1 VRSGFRRSWTLVV
14 GVAVA
19 AVAVA
24 VVAGGATARPAQTG
38 SVCVLLPDTKSSVR
52 WEQFDK
58 PAFVKAFKKAGIKAT
73 VVNALNDPQKQLS
86 QAEQC
91 ISAGAKVGIITSLDT
106 GTSIAIQKKFTAAGG
121 KTIDY
126 DRQIVGGTGSVYVS
140 FDGNLVGRQQ
150 ARGVLAGM
158 KAKKTYGPNGV
169 VAQLWG
175 GPTDANAF
183 WFKSGNDD
191 IFNPLFKHKKLTK
204 GPAKFV
210 PEWSDKNAQTIFEQ
224 MLVQTNNN
232 IQGVLAANDNIA
244 GAVVA
249 TLKAKGLNPIPLSGQ
264 DATVQGVQ
272 NIISGWQTNTVY
284 KYVPA
289 EANAAAAAAV
299 ALFKG
304 KKPKVNTT
312 RPNGKKKEPT
322 FVIPVTSMPRD
333 AMSVATRT
341 CTLPRLRSDSARSR
355 WPWVRSP
362 WSAATEWPSRSS
374 CRARRSAP
382 CLVREKTITLPT
394 SCMRRSSSSSE
405 VLRCLGTA

>member
-1 VRSGFRRSWTLVV
+1 VKKLTIALLVAALAVGLVV
-14 GVAVA
+14 GGA
-19 AVAVA
+19 AGKSAKSTA
-24 VVAGGATARPAQTG
+24 AGVQ
-38 SVCVLLPDTKSSVR
+38 VCVLLPDTKSSVR

-58 PAFVKAFKKAGIKAT
+58 PSFAKALKAAGVTYSI
-73 VVNALNDPQKQLS
+73 VNALNDAQKQIA

-91 ISAGAKVGIITSLDT
+91 ISNGAKVGVVTSLDA
-106 GTSIAIQKKFTAAGG
+106 GSSIAIQKKFAAAGG

-126 DRQIVGGTGSVYVS
+126 DRQVVGGIASVYVT
-140 FDGNLVGRQQ
+140 FDGNAVGRVQ
-150 ARGVLAGM
+150 ALGVISGM
-158 KAKKTYGPNGV
+158 KAKGTYKASGV

-175 GPTDANAF
+175 GPTDQNAF

-191 IFNPLFKHKKLTK
+191 IFNPLFKAKKLTK

-249 TLKAKGLNPIPLSGQ
+249 TLKAKGLDPIPLSGQ

-284 KYVPA
+284 KYVPD

-299 ALFKG
+299 ALLRG

-312 RPNGKKKEPT
+312 RPNGSKKEPT
-322 FVIPVTSMPRD
+322 FVIPVTSITK
-333 AMSVATRT
+333 ANYTRLFT
-341 CTLPRLRSDSARSR
+341 DKFLKRSDVCSG
-355 WPWVRSP
+355 
-362 WSAATEWPSRSS
+362 EYKQY
-374 CRARRSAP
+374 C
-382 CLVREKTITLPT
+382 K
-394 SCMRRSSSSSE
+394 
-405 VLRCLGTA
+405 

>member
-1 VRSGFRRSWTLVV
+1 VKGVFRRFSTMGLA
-14 GVAVA
+14 AVA
-19 AVAVA
+19 ASAVVA
-24 VVAGGATARPAQTG
+24 VVATGATATTSQG
-38 SVCVLLPDTKSSVR
+38 NVQVCVLLPDTKSSVR

-58 PAFVKAFKKAGIKAT
+58 PSFATALKKAGLTASI
-73 VVNALNDPQKQLS
+73 VNALNDPQKQLS

-91 ISAGAKVGIITSLDT
+91 IAAGAKVGVITSLDT

-126 DRQIVGGTGSVYVS
+126 DRQIVGGTGSVYVT
-140 FDGNLVGRQQ
+140 FDGNQVGRVQ
-150 ARGVLAGM
+150 ATGVIAGM
-158 KAKKTYGPNGV
+158 RAKGLYKPDSV

-191 IFNPLFKHKKLTK
+191 VLNPLFRTKKLTK
-204 GPAKFV
+204 GPAQFV
-210 PEWSDKNAQTIFEQ
+210 PEWDARRAQVIFEQ
-224 MLVQTNNN
+224 MLVKTNNDV
-232 IQGVLAANDNIA
+232 QGIIGANDNIA

-249 TLKAKGLNPIPLSGQ
+249 TLKAKGLDPIPLSGQ

-304 KKPKVNTT
+304 KKPPSNTT
-312 RPNGKKKEPT
+312 RPNKGKKQPT
-322 FVIPVTSMPRD
+322 FVIPVTSITKANYTRLFKDGFLKRRD
-333 AMSVATRT
+333 VCSGQFRKY
-341 CTLPRLRSDSARSR
+341 C
-355 WPWVRSP
+355 
-362 WSAATEWPSRSS
+362 
-374 CRARRSAP
+374 
-382 CLVREKTITLPT
+382 K
-394 SCMRRSSSSSE
+394 
-405 VLRCLGTA
+405 

>member
-1 VRSGFRRSWTLVV
+1 MKSGLRRSSTLLT

-24 VVAGGATARPAQTG
+24 VVASGATARTAQTG
-38 SVCVLLPDTKSSVR
+38 SVCVLLPDTTTSVR

-58 PAFVKAFKKAGIKAT
+58 PAFVAAFKKAKVPAT
-73 VVNALNDPQKQLS
+73 VVNALGQPQKQLA

-91 ISAGAKVGIITSLDT
+91 ISAGSKVAIITDLDR
-106 GTSIAIQKKFTAAGG
+106 GTSIAIQKKFAAVGG

-126 DRQIVGGTGSVYVS
+126 DRQIVGGTGSVYIS
-140 FDGNLVGRQQ
+140 FDGNLVGRLQ

-158 KAKKTYGPNGV
+158 KAKKTYGPDGV

-191 IFNPLFKHKKLTK
+191 TLNPLFRTKKVKK

-210 PEWSDKNAQTIFEQ
+210 PLWDSAKAQTIFEQ
-224 MLVQTNNN
+224 MLVQTSNN
-232 IQGVLAANDNIA
+232 IDGVVAANDGIA

-249 TLKAKGLNPIPLSGQ
+249 TLKAKGLRPIPLSGQ

-284 KYVPA
+284 KYVPD

-299 ALFKG
+299 ALYKG
-304 KKPKVNTT
+304 KKPPSNST
-312 RPNGKKKEPT
+312 RPNGKKKQPT
-322 FVIPVTSMPRD
+322 YVIPVISITKANYTRLFRD
-333 AMSVATRT
+333 NF
-341 CTLPRLRSDSARSR
+341 LKRSQVCSG
-355 WPWVRSP
+355 
-362 WSAATEWPSRSS
+362 EYKQY
-374 CRARRSAP
+374 C
-382 CLVREKTITLPT
+382 K
-394 SCMRRSSSSSE
+394 
-405 VLRCLGTA
+405 

>member
-1 VRSGFRRSWTLVV
+1 MKSGLRRSSALLV
-14 GVAVA
+14 GVAAA

-24 VVAGGATARPAQTG
+24 VVASGATARTTQTA

-52 WEQFDK
+52 WEQFDR
-58 PAFVKAFKKAGIKAT
+58 PAFVNAFKKANVPAT
-73 VVNALNDPQKQLS
+73 IVNALNDPQKQLA

-91 ISAGAKVGIITSLDT
+91 IAGGSKVGIITSLDT
-106 GTSIAIQKKFTAAGG
+106 GTSIAIQKKFTAVGG

-140 FDGNLVGRQQ
+140 FDGNLVGRLQ

-158 KAKKTYGPNGV
+158 KAKGTYGPNGV

-191 IFNPLFKHKKLTK
+191 ILNPLFRTKKVKK

-210 PEWSDKNAQTIFEQ
+210 PEWDSKNAQTIFEQ
-224 MLVQTNNN
+224 FLVQTNNN
-232 IQGVLAANDNIA
+232 IQGVIGANDNIA

-249 TLKAKGLNPIPLSGQ
+249 TLKAKGLRPIALSGQ

-272 NIISGWQTNTVY
+272 NVISGWQTNTVY
-284 KYVPA
+284 KYVPD

-299 ALFKG
+299 ALYKG
-304 KKPKVNTT
+304 RKPPSNGT
-312 RPNGKKKEPT
+312 RPNKAKKQLA
-322 FVIPVTSMPRD
+322 FIVPVYSITKANYTRLFRD
-333 AMSVATRT
+333 GF
-341 CTLPRLRSDSARSR
+341 LKRSQVCSGQYKKF
-355 WPWVRSP
+355 
-362 WSAATEWPSRSS
+362 
-374 CRARRSAP
+374 CN
-382 CLVREKTITLPT
+382 
-394 SCMRRSSSSSE
+394 
-405 VLRCLGTA
+405 

>member
-1 VRSGFRRSWTLVV
+1 MKRFIRRSAAV
-14 GVAVA
+14 GVAA

-24 VVAGGATARPAQTG
+24 VASGATANTSQG
-38 SVCVLLPDTKSSVR
+38 NIQVCVLLPDTKSSVR

-58 PAFVKAFKKAGIKAT
+58 PAFAAALKKANVTYSI
-73 VVNALNDPQKQLS
+73 VNALNDPQKQLA

-91 ISAGAKVGIITSLDT
+91 IGSGAKIGVITSLDT

-150 ARGVLAGM
+150 ARGVIAGM
-158 KAKKTYGPNGV
+158 KAKGTYNKDGV
-169 VAQLWG
+169 LAQLWG

-191 IFNPLFKHKKLTK
+191 ILNPVFKRGTVKK

-210 PEWSDKNAQTIFEQ
+210 PEWDAKNAQTIFEQ
-224 MLVQTNNN
+224 MLVQTSNN
-232 IQGVLAANDNIA
+232 IDGAVAANDNIA
-244 GAVVA
+244 GAIVA
-249 TLKAKGLNPIPLSGQ
+249 TLKAKGLRPIALSGQ

-299 ALFKG
+299 ALLKG
-304 KKPKVNTT
+304 RKPPSNST
-312 RPNGKKKEPT
+312 RPNGKKKQAT
-322 FVIPVTSMPRD
+322 FVIPVISITKANYKRLFTDKFLKRSQVCSGQYRKF
-333 AMSVATRT
+333 
-341 CTLPRLRSDSARSR
+341 CT
-355 WPWVRSP
+355 
-362 WSAATEWPSRSS
+362 
-374 CRARRSAP
+374 
-382 CLVREKTITLPT
+382 
-394 SCMRRSSSSSE
+394 
-405 VLRCLGTA
+405 

>member
-1 VRSGFRRSWTLVV
+1 MIVS
-14 GVAVA
+14 
-19 AVAVA
+19 
-24 VVAGGATARPAQTG
+24 
-38 SVCVLLPDTKSSVR
+38 
-52 WEQFDK
+52 
-58 PAFVKAFKKAGIKAT
+58 I
-73 VVNALNDPQKQLS
+73 
-86 QAEQC
+86 
-91 ISAGAKVGIITSLDT
+91 DT

-126 DRQIVGGTGSVYVS
+126 DRQIIGGTGSVYVS
-140 FDGNLVGRQQ
+140 FDNPLVGRLQ

-183 WFKSGNDD
+183 AFKSGNDD
-191 IFNPLFKHKKLTK
+191 ILNPLFKTKKIKK

-232 IQGVLAANDNIA
+232 IQGAVGANDNIA

-249 TLKAKGLNPIPLSGQ
+249 TLKAKGLDPIALSGQ

-284 KYVPA
+284 KYVPD
-289 EANAAAAAAV
+289 EANATAAAAI

-304 KKPKVNTT
+304 KKPASTT
-312 RPNGKKKEPT
+312 TTPNGKKRQPT
-322 FVIPVTSMPRD
+322 LLIPVYSITK
-333 AMSVATRT
+333 ANYTRLFT
-341 CTLPRLRSDSARSR
+341 DKFLKR
-355 WPWVRSP
+355 
-362 WSAATEWPSRSS
+362 
-374 CRARRSAP
+374 
-382 CLVREKTITLPT
+382 
-394 SCMRRSSSSSE
+394 SE
-405 VLRCLGTA
+405 VCSGEYKQYCK

>member
-1 VRSGFRRSWTLVV
+1 MKSGLRRSSAFLV
-14 GVAVA
+14 GVAAA

-24 VVAGGATARPAQTG
+24 VVASGATARTTQTG

-52 WEQFDK
+52 WEQFDR
-58 PAFVKAFKKAGIKAT
+58 PAFVNAFKKANVPAT
-73 VVNALNDPQKQLS
+73 IVNALNDPQKQLA

-91 ISAGAKVGIITSLDT
+91 ISGGSRVGIITSIDT
-106 GTSIAIQKKFTAAGG
+106 GTSIAIQKKFTAVGG

-140 FDGNLVGRQQ
+140 FDGNLVGRLQ

-158 KAKKTYGPNGV
+158 KAKGTYNRSGV

-183 WFKSGNDD
+183 WFKSGNDN
-191 IFNPLFKHKKLTK
+191 ILNPLFRNNRITK
-204 GPAKFV
+204 GPARFV
-210 PEWSDKNAQTIFEQ
+210 PEWDSKNAQTIFEQ

-232 IQGVLAANDNIA
+232 VDGVIGANDNIA

-249 TLKAKGLNPIPLSGQ
+249 TLKAKGLDPIPLSGQ
-264 DATVQGVQ
+264 DATVQGLQ

-284 KYVPA
+284 KYVPD

-304 KKPKVNTT
+304 RKPPSNST
-312 RPNGKKKEPT
+312 RPNGKKKQPT
-322 FVIPVTSMPRD
+322 FVIPVISITKANYTRLFRD
-333 AMSVATRT
+333 GF
-341 CTLPRLRSDSARSR
+341 LK
-355 WPWVRSP
+355 
-362 WSAATEWPSRSS
+362 
-374 CRARRSAP
+374 RSAV
-382 CLVREKTITLPT
+382 CSGQYKKF
-394 SCMRRSSSSSE
+394 CN
-405 VLRCLGTA
+405 

>member
-1 VRSGFRRSWTLVV
+1 MKKLTIAVL
-14 GVAVA
+14 VA
-19 AVAVA
+19 ALAVGLM
-24 VVAGGATARPAQTG
+24 VGGAAGHTAKSSATG
-38 SVCVLLPDTKSSVR
+38 IQVCVLLPDTKSSVR

-58 PAFVKAFKKAGIKAT
+58 PAFAKALKAAGVTYSIT
-73 VVNALNDPQKQLS
+73 NALNDAQKQIA

-91 ISAGAKVGIITSLDT
+91 ISNGAKVGVVTSLDA
-106 GTSIAIQKKFTAAGG
+106 GSSIAIQKKFAAVGG

-126 DRQIVGGTGSVYVS
+126 DRQVVGGIASVYVT
-140 FDGNLVGRQQ
+140 FDGNAVGRVQ
-150 ARGVLAGM
+150 ARGVIAGM
-158 KAKKTYGPNGV
+158 KAKGTYKSSSV

-175 GPTDANAF
+175 GPTDQNAF

-191 IFNPLFKHKKLTK
+191 IFNPLFKSKKLTK

-249 TLKAKGLNPIPLSGQ
+249 TLKAKGLDPIPLSGQ

-304 KKPKVNTT
+304 QKPKVNTT

-322 FVIPVTSMPRD
+322 FVIPVTSITK
-333 AMSVATRT
+333 ANYTR
-341 CTLPRLRSDSARSR
+341 LFKDGFLKRSDVCSG
-355 WPWVRSP
+355 
-362 WSAATEWPSRSS
+362 EFKKF
-374 CRARRSAP
+374 C
-382 CLVREKTITLPT
+382 K
-394 SCMRRSSSSSE
+394 
-405 VLRCLGTA
+405 